1 MGYASETSNE
11 DQKYPNKRYQ
21 IMTAEKKINHLVKLW
36 RKVSNMCLGVVIILQ
51 QKDAVLT
58 KIQLFGRQLIGED
71 NGQNKSIGDN
81 LKPLAIIIMP
91 DSKFKVV
98 WNFIIMVLLLYTCT
112 IVPFSL
118 AYLEESVTENLPT
131 KIFDTFTDTLFMCD
145 IVITFISAY
154 EVPGGLPE
162 VSLRKIVKQYVSTW
176 FFVDLI
182 ATMPTDLFSE
192 QILGQSGQDSQ
203 SGTNKL
209 ARLARLP
216 RLYRLF
222 KILRLIKIFKIIK
235 FGKSIKKVFKSFS
248 LNQSRT
254 RMIQSLAIALFC
266 VHVVGCFWFM
276 SARFDEF
283 SPNTWVARRGVI
295 DSNLNW
301 QYSESLYWAFQV
313 LTTVGYGDF
322 SADTTGEYI
331 LNLVWMSFGVSFY
344 SFVVGSVTSIIAGEA
359 RNTETLKNKLKALD

>member
-1 MGYASETSNE
+1 M
-11 DQKYPNKRYQ
+11 
-21 IMTAEKKINHLVKLW
+21 
-36 RKVSNMCLGVVIILQ
+36 
-51 QKDAVLT
+51 
-58 KIQLFGRQLIGED
+58 F
-71 NGQNKSIGDN
+71 
-81 LKPLAIIIMP
+81 
-91 DSKFKVV
+91 

-112 IVPFSL
+112 FVPFSL
-118 AYLEESVTENLPT
+118 AYLDEDVTDSLGI
-131 KIFDTFTDTLFMCD
+131 KIFDTITDTLFMCD

-162 VSLRKIVKQYVSTW
+162 VRLKKIVRQYVSTW
-176 FFVDLI
+176 FFIDLI

-192 QILGQSGQDSQ
+192 QILGGSSDSNG
-203 SGTNKL
+203 GTNKL

-235 FGKSIKKVFKSFS
+235 FGKSINRLFKSFS

-254 RMIQSLAIALFC
+254 RMIQSLAVALFC

-283 SPNTWVARRGVI
+283 SPNTWVVRRGVQ
-295 DSNLNW
+295 DSNLRW

-322 SADTTGEYI
+322 SADTTSEFL

-359 RNTETLKNKLKALD
+359 RNSETLKNKLKALDQFQMKTGLPEEIYQNI